1 LIIERILA
9 FILTLRSCKFRAK
22 RASQ

>member
-1 LIIERILA
+1 LITERILA
-9 FILTLRSCKFRAK
+9 FISTLRSCKFRAK

>member
-1 LIIERILA
+1 LITERILA